1 MFKVLRRNNRIT
13 VGMAL
18 LFWEETKCLNRWALI
33 HTSVPRHP
41 VHPSAVNSCPSS
53 SQLKAALPLSC
64 AQNMLA
70 SVPLVCKIS
79 WQAGLEASIT
89 EFIEPFGQIA
99 RAGGVSGY
107 YTKTRSSLPSLGNVI
122 FFQWKEEVQQTHERV
137 GSRHDPSNPRH
148 CNLYD
153 AVGIL
158 RENHLRTLY
167 I

>member
-1 MFKVLRRNNRIT
+1 
-13 VGMAL
+13 MAL

-70 SVPLVCKIS
+70 SVPLVCNIS
-79 WQAGLEASIT
+79 WQAGLEACVYILSIT
-89 EFIEPFGQIA
+89 EFIELFGQIA
-99 RAGGVSGY
+99 QAGGVSSY
-107 YTKTRSSLPSLGNVI
+107 CTKTCSSLPSLGNVI

-137 GSRHDPSNPRH
+137 GSKHDPSNSRH
-148 CNLYD
+148 CNSYD

-158 RENHLRTLY
+158 TENHLRTLY